1 MTSRQW
7 PAIRY
12 HHVSL
17 ISSKGTQ
24 VKLISAKPTNHGKV
38 TQFSLAFVQEEQG
51 MIITRNFGVS
61 GLITVKFRE
70 QHQGNKIY
78 QLYLTFQEN
87 PQRWSMS
94 LAPYVI

>member
-1 MTSRQW
+1 MLTFLHSVPMRGHASTVLHSDVTWRQW

-24 VKLISAKPTNHGKV
+24 VKLISAVPTKLGKV

-51 MIITRNFGVS
+51 MIIDETSVRVD
-61 GLITVKFRE
+61 
-70 QHQGNKIY
+70 
-78 QLYLTFQEN
+78 
-87 PQRWSMS
+87 
-94 LAPYVI
+94 

>member
-12 HHVSL
+12 HQVSL

-38 TQFSLAFVQEEQG
+38 TQFSLTFVQEEQG
-51 MIITRNFGVS
+51 MIIDDNFGVS

-70 QHQGNKIY
+70 QHQGNEIY

-87 PQRWSMS
+87 PQRWCMS